1 MIFLFLALVAMLF
14 SQAEFSDHFGRGQ
27 HEDYISEIIII
38 FVLFCCFT
46 LQSTAMVITGRSVY
60 LTTLFPG
67 QA

>member
-1 MIFLFLALVAMLF
+1 MLF

-27 HEDYISEIIII
+27 HEDYFCEIIII
-38 FVLFCCFT
+38 IIVLFCCFT